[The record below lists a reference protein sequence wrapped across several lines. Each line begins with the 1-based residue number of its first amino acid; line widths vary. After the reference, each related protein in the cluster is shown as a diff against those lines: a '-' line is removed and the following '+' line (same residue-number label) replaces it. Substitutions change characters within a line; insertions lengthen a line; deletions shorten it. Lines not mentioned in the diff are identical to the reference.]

1 MERKVFDLLVHAH
14 FLTFSC
20 YKRRRLLDEDRAK
33 GIVIHFLANGLRKS
47 GGTCAGFMIMPDHV
61 YALLRFKEAGMLSGF
76 VQQWKRMSSIRL
88 KQFLKEHL
96 PAYAASIDPNDP
108 IWRARYY
115 DFNVFTI
122 DKARE
127 KLEYMHKN
135 PVSKGLVESA
145 EEWRHGSARWYLLKR
160 PVGVEIVGLS

>member
-1 MERKVFDLLVHAH
+1 
-14 FLTFSC
+14 
-20 YKRRRLLDEDRAK
+20 
-33 GIVIHFLANGLRKS
+33 
-47 GGTCAGFMIMPDHV
+47 
-61 YALLRFKEAGMLSGF
+61 MLSGF